1 MNLMRWLCVH
11 VCTFF
16 SVHWYGM
23 ANTVLCRLGSF
34 VIIDKNFIFSFAV
47 AEFKITTCTYVC
59 VILLSF
65 FVLFFLRLWCTM
77 DMIVHVYLKVTIFVG
92 TKFESLYQL
101 AVACGRYQK

>member
-1 MNLMRWLCVH
+1 MKLEAYTYLYVWCVH

-34 VIIDKNFIFSFAV
+34 VIIDKNFIFSFV
-47 AEFKITTCTYVC
+47 VTEFKITTCTYVC

-65 FVLFFLRLWCTM
+65 FVLFFLRL
-77 DMIVHVYLKVTIFVG
+77 VHYGHDCSCIP
-92 TKFESLYQL
+92 
-101 AVACGRYQK
+101 